1 MQRKI
6 ISQVLETPTPSITH
20 PKRVDRKVGAQ
31 LVTQHYFRVSPRT
44 LECWPLPWQLINGR
58 AQVETSK
65 LFDEAQRRVDAAP
78 SIMGGK

>member
-6 ISQVLETPTPSITH
+6 TSEVLETPTPSIMH

-44 LECWPLPWQLINGR
+44 LECWPLPWRLINGR

-78 SIMGGK
+78 CIMGGK